1 MISSLFIYFINVLII
16 QITGSYISLIAEWL
30 EGLLATK
37 TWDGER
43 AIIVLGDESRLHKLL
58 HQTCCSFPFLKIM
71 LHH

>member
-1 MISSLFIYFINVLII
+1 MSTEPIIIKLKLIILKFDMISSLFIYFINVLII

-43 AIIVLGDESRLHKLL
+43 AIIVLGD
-58 HQTCCSFPFLKIM
+58 
-71 LHH
+71 